1 MKKTL
6 KRLFALLLAAVMLM
20 GFAACGKDGA
30 ADVTGK
36 YNCIAVAADGKNFYA
51 PENKNVYVELKKG
64 GRGVV
69 SDGLNFDIQWQLE
82 GDNFSGSYGIFG
94 ISVPLT
100 GTLKD
105 GVLEIQDDG
114 VVTRYL
120 KAGMEMPDWVGNLEA
135 VPNDTGRL
143 AGLYTLYAMEVA
155 GVRYDYA
162 ALVEMDMM
170 DSSYLRIDYDAA
182 AGYTGELSF
191 EGEEQDT
198 FTLEYE
204 LGILNF
210 ASGDQ
215 MGFLIIG
222 RCSPDR
228 GFVVSYGNAGGCV
241 LSVCWERPPVGHKNV
256 RQLLCVGISALV
268 TLGLRAAPFLL
279 GRGGKGLPEWVRRL
293 GKLLPPAIMAVLVV
307 YCLKDGITAPAEN
320 AEPLLLGSLLT
331 AGSYAWKRSTLLSI
345 LLGTGAYMLAL
356 RLL

>member
-1 MKKTL
+1 M
-6 KRLFALLLAAVMLM
+6 
-20 GFAACGKDGA
+20 
-30 ADVTGK
+30 
-36 YNCIAVAADGKNFYA
+36 
-51 PENKNVYVELKKG
+51 
-64 GRGVV
+64 
-69 SDGLNFDIQWQLE
+69 
-82 GDNFSGSYGIFG
+82 
-94 ISVPLT
+94 
-100 GTLKD
+100 
-105 GVLEIQDDG
+105 
-114 VVTRYL
+114 
-120 KAGMEMPDWVGNLEA
+120 
-135 VPNDTGRL
+135 
-143 AGLYTLYAMEVA
+143 
-155 GVRYDYA
+155 
-162 ALVEMDMM
+162 
-170 DSSYLRIDYDAA
+170 
-182 AGYTGELSF
+182 
-191 EGEEQDT
+191 
-198 FTLEYE
+198 
-204 LGILNF
+204 GILNF